1 MFQNYFKIAFR
12 RLLRQYSYTSINI
25 IGLSAGIASFLLIML
40 YIQYH
45 LSFDRHI
52 PEMKSWH
59 RIVQVQYAEGV
70 GEQHV
75 AYNMGPLAEAL
86 LEDIPEIV
94 EAVRVMD
101 WGAQAVRAGDVYF
114 SQNNVAWAD
123 PSVVKL
129 FGINLLHGDPSTVLN
144 EPGSVV
150 LSEATATK
158 MFGSADDAYGQ
169 SLEFRNESGFMVTG
183 VMQDLPANSHFPLE
197 MLVAYTSAEQS
208 FSFLRSWG
216 SNSMMLYVKL
226 TPNSDPE
233 TIANKINELRSKYVG
248 EYTDMVL
255 PRFYL
260 QAVRDIHLRSGHIK
274 FQHNH
279 QQGDYRI
286 ILVFITIAIL
296 TILIACINFINL
308 AIARSVKRAR
318 EVGVRKV
325 MGANKTDLVYQFLGE
340 SAIIAFFA
348 MLLALILV
356 EISLPLFN
364 RILGISLSISFT
376 QNPLFNIGL
385 LVIWFIIS
393 LLSGIY
399 PALIMSRFRAVDTLK
414 GGKSNVAGL
423 GGWLSRILV
432 VFQFTVAIVLI
443 FVVIVTNR
451 QINFVL
457 KKDLGYNVEHVTA
470 LYLIGGKAQQKAK
483 LLKPAI
489 QQIPGVKSV
498 AAASFLN
505 GVAGNQSS
513 ITVDDSA
520 TTRLM
525 VRFGYVDEDFFPQ
538 MNMRFV
544 AGRNFSTDYPNDKHE
559 SVILNE
565 AAVKHLGWSEPI
577 GKRFRPFFID
587 SISKRTVVGV
597 ISDYH
602 YYSVH
607 HKIEPAAWIVYPEG
621 YFTLNIKHEMNQSE
635 SVIKSLEQ
643 LWNQHYPNTPFE
655 YKHAGEFIRMQY
667 QSDENTMKLLTLF
680 TILSLIISGMG
691 LYGLTALRVEQ
702 RTREIGIRKV
712 LGASSLQM
720 IVLIMKEFLI
730 MIAIAGLL
738 AVPLGYYFS
747 GLLLS
752 EFAYSVNI
760 QLLDALLAI
769 LAALAMAM
777 ITILYHAGKAA
788 AANPVESIKYE

>member
-1 MFQNYFKIAFR
+1 MFQNYLKIALR

-52 PEMKSWH
+52 PDIDNWY
-59 RIVQVQYAEGV
+59 RVVQVQYAEGV

-75 AYNMGPLAEAL
+75 AYNMGPLSEAL
-86 LEDIPEIV
+86 LEELPEITA
-94 EAVRVMD
+94 AVRVMD

-114 SQNNVAWAD
+114 SQSNVAWVD
-123 PSVVKL
+123 PSVFQL
-129 FGINLLHGDPSTVLN
+129 FGIKLIHGNPSSALN
-144 EPGSVV
+144 EPGSVI
-150 LSEATATK
+150 LSASTAVK
-158 MFGSADDAYGQ
+158 MFGSAEKAFGQ
-169 SLEFRNESGFMVTG
+169 SIEFRNESGYMVTG
-183 VMQDLPANSHFPLE
+183 IMQDLPANTHFPLN
-197 MLVAYTSAEQS
+197 MLVAYTSAEKS
-208 FSFLRSWG
+208 FPFLRSWG
-216 SNSMMLYVKL
+216 SNSMMVYVKL
-226 TPNSDPE
+226 TPDSNHE
-233 TIANKINELRSKYVG
+233 NVAAKINDLRSKYVG
-248 EYTDMVL
+248 EALDIAM
-255 PRFYL
+255 PSFYL
-260 QAVRDIHLRSGHIK
+260 QAVGDIHLRSGHIK

-286 ILVFITIAIL
+286 ILIFITIAIL
-296 TILIACINFINL
+296 IIFIACINFINL

-325 MGANKTDLVYQFLGE
+325 LGANKANLVYQFLGE
-340 SAIIAFFA
+340 SAIITFFA
-348 MLLALILV
+348 LLLSLILV

-364 RILGISLSISFT
+364 RILEISLHISFIE
-376 QNPLFNIGL
+376 NPLFNVGL
-385 LVIWFIIS
+385 IFIWLIIS
-393 LLSGIY
+393 VLSGIY
-399 PALIMSRFRAVDTLK
+399 PALFMSRFRAVDTLK
-414 GGKSNVAGL
+414 GGKSSVTGL

-432 VFQFTVAIVLI
+432 VFQFTIAIVLI

-457 KKDLGYNVEHVTA
+457 KKDLGYNVEQVTA
-470 LYLIGGKAQQKAK
+470 LYLVGGKAQQKAE

-520 TTRLM
+520 STRLM
-525 VRFGYVDEDFFPQ
+525 VRFGYVDEDFFPL

-577 GKRFRPFFID
+577 GQRFMPFFID
-587 SISKRTVVGV
+587 STSKRTVIGV

-607 HKIEPAAWIVYPEG
+607 NKIEPAAWIVYPEG
-621 YFTLNIKHEMNQSE
+621 FFTLNIKYEPNKSE
-635 SVIKSLEQ
+635 AVIKGLEE
-643 LWNQHYPNTPFE
+643 LWSQYYSNTPFE
-655 YKHAGEFIRMQY
+655 YRHATEFIRLQY
-667 QSDENTMKLLTLF
+667 QADENTMKLLTLF

-720 IVLIMKEFLI
+720 IVLIMKEFLV
-730 MIAIAGLL
+730 MIGIAGLL

-752 EFAYSVNI
+752 EFAYRVDI
-760 QLLDALLAI
+760 QLLDAFAAL
-769 LAALAMAM
+769 LAALVLAMF
-777 ITILYHAGKAA
+777 TILYHAGKAA
-788 AANPVESIKYE
+788 ATNPVESIKYE